1 MLVKRLVV
9 KMRKFSKMLK
19 EKSFSSQKNNSAQT
33 DSIIALIMKFKQ
45 TAQTDSIIALKMKF
59 KQTVN
64 YNFLGQGRGGPL
76 AQNHS

>member
-1 MLVKRLVV
+1 
-9 KMRKFSKMLK
+9 MRKFSKMLK

-45 TAQTDSIIALKMKF
+45 T
-59 KQTVN
+59 VN